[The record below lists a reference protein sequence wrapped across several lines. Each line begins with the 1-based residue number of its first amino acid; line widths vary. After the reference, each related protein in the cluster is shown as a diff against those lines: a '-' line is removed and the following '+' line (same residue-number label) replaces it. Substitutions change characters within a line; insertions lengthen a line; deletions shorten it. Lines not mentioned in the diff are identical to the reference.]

1 MANLNMRIDD
11 DLKAAADSVCENIGI
26 STTAAVTI
34 FLKQMVRANGF
45 PFEVKADPF
54 YSVENLAAL
63 AESLAQLKNGKVV
76 NKSLAEL
83 ENLANG

>member
-1 MANLNMRIDD
+1 
-11 DLKAAADSVCENIGI
+11 
-26 STTAAVTI
+26 
-34 FLKQMVRANGF
+34 MVRANGF